1 MVSEEILN
9 NPDIPRKD
17 EVMNTNIVL
26 LEMIEYNAGDPKRA
40 QHLIK
45 VHSFAELICELEHV
59 DLQTREIISVAALV
73 HDIGIRNSERKYG
86 SSSGRY
92 QELEGPPEA
101 EALLSRLGYP
111 APFVE
116 RVCWLIG
123 HHHSYGSIQEL
134 DHQILVEADF
144 LVNAYEDEMDPSAI
158 ATVRERIFK
167 TAGGIRLLDTLYPPR
182 GE

>member
-1 MVSEEILN
+1 
-9 NPDIPRKD
+9 
-17 EVMNTNIVL
+17 MNAETVL
-26 LEMIEYNAGDPKRA
+26 LHMLEYNMGDPMRS

-45 VHSFAELICELEHV
+45 VHSFASLICELEAV
-59 DLQTREIISVAALV
+59 DAPTREIVSIAALV
-73 HDIGIRNSERKYG
+73 HDIGIRNSERNHN
-86 SSSGRY
+86 SSAGRY

-116 RVCWLIG
+116 RVCWLVG

-144 LVNAYEDEMDPSAI
+144 LVNAYEDEMDSSAI
-158 ATVRERIFK
+158 ATVREKIFR
-167 TAGGIRLLDTLYPPR
+167 TNGGIRLLDTLYPPR
-182 GE
+182 GV

>member
-1 MVSEEILN
+1 
-9 NPDIPRKD
+9 
-17 EVMNTNIVL
+17 MNLETVL
-26 LEMIEYNAGDPKRA
+26 LNMIEYDAGDPRRI

-59 DLQTREIISVAALV
+59 DPQTREVVSIAALV

-86 SSSGRY
+86 SSAGRY

-101 EALLSRLGYP
+101 EAFLSRLGYP
-111 APFVE
+111 DLLIK
-116 RVCWLIG
+116 RVCWLVG

-158 ATVRERIFK
+158 ATVREKIFK
-167 TAGGIRLLDTLYPPR
+167 TAGGIRLLDTLYPPL
-182 GE
+182 GA

>member
-1 MVSEEILN
+1 MVSEGILN
-9 NPDIPRKD
+9 NPDIPPKD
-17 EVMNTNIVL
+17 EVMITNIVL

>member
-1 MVSEEILN
+1 MST
-9 NPDIPRKD
+9 
-17 EVMNTNIVL
+17 NTIL
-26 LEMIEYNAGDPKRA
+26 LEMIEYNAADPKRA

-59 DLQTREIISVAALV
+59 DPQTREVVAIAALV

-86 SSSGRY
+86 SSAGRY

-116 RVCWLIG
+116 RVCWLVG

-144 LVNAYEDEMDPSAI
+144 LVNAYEDEMDSAAI
-158 ATVRERIFK
+158 VTVREKIFR
-167 TAGGIRLLDTLYPPR
+167 TNSGIRLLDTLYPPL
-182 GE
+182 GA